1 MGRKPCCLKEGVN
14 KGAWSAQE
22 DKILTNY
29 IELHGEGKW
38 NTLPQK
44 AGLNRCGKSCRLRW
58 MNYLR
63 PGIKRGN
70 ISPDEEDLI
79 IRLHR
84 LLGNRWSLIA
94 GRLPGRTDN
103 EIKNYWNSV
112 LSKKLNGDASKPSN
126 RQCECEGKESVEK
139 YRSGS
144 TPNVIA
150 PKARRCTGTLLSL
163 VKGNHLPNNQCL
175 ASSTPADDE
184 LTLESQKDD
193 VQMPNVED
201 EALIDSELYM
211 PNTLDYLDFSQTRT
225 EDMFENGN
233 MHESELAPMLEMELE
248 NLTSLLGLEDEW
260 RELDVEND

>member
-1 MGRKPCCLKEGVN
+1 MGRKPCCLKEEVN
-14 KGAWSAQE
+14 RGAWSLQE
-22 DKILTNY
+22 DTILTNY

-38 NTLPQK
+38 RTLPQK

-70 ISPDEEDLI
+70 ISPEEEDLI

-112 LSKKLNGDASKPSN
+112 LSKKLNGDVSKLSN
-126 RQCECEGKESVEK
+126 QRYECEGKEYSVEK
-139 YRSGS
+139 YRSGP
-144 TPNVIA
+144 TVIT
-150 PKARRCTGTLLSL
+150 PKATRCTNNILISL
-163 VKGNHLPNNQCL
+163 DHHQGKQLMNNNQYCPPS
-175 ASSTPADDE
+175 SSTPPDFDDE
-184 LTLESQKDD
+184 SMLESEKDNIG
-193 VQMPNVED
+193 VQMSTANSD
-201 EALIDSELYM
+201 F
-211 PNTLDYLDFSQTRT
+211 LDLSQTWI

-233 MHESELAPMLEMELE
+233 MLESSDHQLAPMFEMEFQDMS
-248 NLTSLLGLEDEW
+248 TSLQALEDEW
-260 RELDVEND
+260 RYLL

>member
-14 KGAWSAQE
+14 RGAWTLQE

-38 NTLPQK
+38 RILPQK

-70 ISPDEEDLI
+70 ISPEEDDLI
-79 IRLHR
+79 VRLHR

-112 LSKKLNGDASKPSN
+112 LSKKLNGDVSKPSN
-126 RQCECEGKESVEK
+126 EQCEGEGKESVEK

-144 TPNVIA
+144 STPNVVIA
-150 PKARRCTGTLLSL
+150 PKATRCTKILISL
-163 VKGNHLPNNQCL
+163 DQGKHLMNNQYCPPP
-175 ASSTPADDE
+175 SSTPAGFDDE
-184 LTLESQKDD
+184 LMLESKKDNE
-193 VQMPNVED
+193 VQMPN
-201 EALIDSELYM
+201 A
-211 PNTLDYLDFSQTRT
+211 LDYLDLPQTRIDNIF
-225 EDMFENGN
+225 ENSNMLESDFASMFEI
-233 MHESELAPMLEMELE
+233 EFE

-260 RELDVEND
+260 GDLL